1 VFSRICI
8 TPAAALFLFLLIRPA
23 SKHTCAEFMKL
34 LLVED
39 NRDLSCGLSKLLSQ
53 SGYVIEQAFT
63 GEEAEQFLLTQTYDA
78 ILLDL
83 MLPGL
88 KGHTLLK
95 NLRRKNNDVPVLIL
109 SAQDKLHDIIEHL
122 NLGADDYLTKPFD
135 IQELEARLRSLL
147 RRATGRTNPV
157 LACGNLHYDTNAKQ
171 FSCAGTVLS
180 LTPRE
185 HAVLVLL
192 IRSPGK
198 TVSKKEL
205 ADGLCTLEDS
215 VSPKALEIYIVRLRR
230 KIENTG
236 AQIITLRGLGYMLTY
251 VAE

>member
-1 VFSRICI
+1 
-8 TPAAALFLFLLIRPA
+8 
-23 SKHTCAEFMKL
+23 MKL

-39 NRDLSCGLSKLLSQ
+39 NRDLSSMLTKLLTQ
-53 SGYVIEQAFT
+53 SGYVVEQAFT
-63 GEEAEQFLLTQTYDA
+63 GEEASQFLLTQTYDA

-95 NLRRKNNDVPVLIL
+95 NLRSKNNDVPVLII
-109 SAQDKLHDIIEHL
+109 SAQNKMNDIIEHL

-147 RRATGRTNPV
+147 RRSIGRANPV
-157 LACGNLHYDTNAKQ
+157 LSCGSLQYNTNSKQ
-171 FSCAGTVLS
+171 FSSYGHDLA

-185 HAVLVLL
+185 HAVLEVL
-192 IRSPGK
+192 IRAPGK
-198 TVSKKEL
+198 TVSKAEL
-205 ADGLCTLEDS
+205 ADSLCTLEDS
-215 VSPKALEIYIVRLRR
+215 VSAKALEIYIVRLRR
-230 KIENTG
+230 KIEDSG
-236 AQIITLRGLGYMLTY
+236 AQIITLRGLGYMLSY

>member
-1 VFSRICI
+1 MNTDRAISNLKSS
-8 TPAAALFLFLLIRPA
+8 AKL
-23 SKHTCAEFMKL
+23 MKL

-39 NRDLSCGLSKLLSQ
+39 NRDLSCMLTKLLSQ
-53 SGYVIEQAFT
+53 SGYVVEQAFT
-63 GEEAEQFLLTQTYDA
+63 GEDASQFLLTQTYDA

-95 NLRRKNNDVPVLIL
+95 NLRSKNNDVPVLII
-109 SAQDKLHDIIEHL
+109 SAQNTMNDIIEHL

-147 RRATGRTNPV
+147 RRSIGRANPV
-157 LACGNLHYDTNAKQ
+157 LSCGSVQYNTNSKR
-171 FSCAGTVLS
+171 FSSYGNDLS

-185 HAVLVLL
+185 HAVLEVL

-198 TVSKKEL
+198 TVSKAEL
-205 ADGLCTLEDS
+205 ADSLCTLEDS
-215 VSPKALEIYIVRLRR
+215 VSAKALEIYIVRLRR

-236 AQIITLRGLGYMLTY
+236 AQIITLRGLGYMLTN

>member
-1 VFSRICI
+1 
-8 TPAAALFLFLLIRPA
+8 
-23 SKHTCAEFMKL
+23 MKL

-39 NRDLSCGLSKLLSQ
+39 NRELSCMLTKLLDQ
-53 SGYVIEQAFT
+53 SGYVVEQAFT
-63 GEEAEQFLLTQTYDA
+63 GEEAAQFLMTQTYDA

-83 MLPGL
+83 TLPGL

-95 NLRRKNNDVPVLIL
+95 NLRNKNNDVPVLII
-109 SAQDKLHDIIEHL
+109 SAQNTMNDIIEHL

-147 RRATGRTNPV
+147 RRSIGRANPV
-157 LACGNLHYDTNAKQ
+157 LSCGSVQYDTNSKR
-171 FSCAGTVLS
+171 FSSYGNDLC

-185 HAVLVLL
+185 HAVLEVL

-198 TVSKKEL
+198 TVSKTQL
-205 ADGLCTLEDS
+205 ADSLCTLEDT
-215 VSPKALEIYIVRLRR
+215 VSAKALEIYIVRLRR

>member
-1 VFSRICI
+1 ML
-8 TPAAALFLFLLIRPA
+8 T
-23 SKHTCAEFMKL
+23 
-34 LLVED
+34 
-39 NRDLSCGLSKLLSQ
+39 KLLSQ
-53 SGYVIEQAFT
+53 SGYVVEQAFT
-63 GEEAEQFLLTQTYDA
+63 GEDASQFLLTQTYDA

-95 NLRRKNNDVPVLIL
+95 NLRSKNNDVPVLII
-109 SAQDKLHDIIEHL
+109 SAQNTMNDIIEHL

-147 RRATGRTNPV
+147 RRSIGRANPV
-157 LACGNLHYDTNAKQ
+157 LSCGSVQYNTNSKR
-171 FSCAGTVLS
+171 FSSYGNDLS

-185 HAVLVLL
+185 HAVLEVL

-198 TVSKKEL
+198 TVSKAEL
-205 ADGLCTLEDS
+205 ADSLCTLEDS
-215 VSPKALEIYIVRLRR
+215 VSAKALEIYIVRLRR

-236 AQIITLRGLGYMLTY
+236 AQIITLRGLGYMLTN

>member
-1 VFSRICI
+1 
-8 TPAAALFLFLLIRPA
+8 
-23 SKHTCAEFMKL
+23 MKL

-39 NRDLSCGLSKLLSQ
+39 NHELSSMLTKLLSQ
-53 SGYVIEQAFT
+53 SGYVVEQAFT
-63 GEEAEQFLLTQTYDA
+63 GEEASQFLLTQTYDA

-88 KGHTLLK
+88 KGQTLLK
-95 NLRRKNNDVPVLIL
+95 NLRNKNNDVPVLII
-109 SAQDKLHDIIEHL
+109 SAQNTMNDIIEHL

-135 IQELEARLRSLL
+135 IHELEARLRSLL
-147 RRATGRTNPV
+147 RRSIGRANPV
-157 LACGNLHYDTNAKQ
+157 LSCGSVQYDTNSKR
-171 FSCAGTVLS
+171 FSSNGNDLS

-185 HAVLVLL
+185 HAVLEVL

-198 TVSKKEL
+198 TVSKAEL
-205 ADGLCTLEDS
+205 ADSLCTLEDT
-215 VSPKALEIYIVRLRR
+215 VSAKALEIYIVRLRR

-236 AQIITLRGLGYMLTY
+236 SQIITLRGLGYMLTN

>member
-1 VFSRICI
+1 
-8 TPAAALFLFLLIRPA
+8 
-23 SKHTCAEFMKL
+23 MKL

-39 NRDLSCGLSKLLSQ
+39 NRELSSMLTKLLSQ
-53 SGYVIEQAFT
+53 SGYVVEQAFT
-63 GEEAEQFLLTQTYDA
+63 GEEASQFLLTQTYDA

-88 KGHTLLK
+88 KGQTLLK
-95 NLRRKNNDVPVLIL
+95 NLRNKNNDVPVLII
-109 SAQDKLHDIIEHL
+109 SAQNTMHDIIEHL

-147 RRATGRTNPV
+147 RRSMGRANPV
-157 LACGNLHYDTNAKQ
+157 LACGSLQYNTNSKQ
-171 FSCAGTVLS
+171 FSSYGLGLS

-185 HAVLVLL
+185 HAVLEVL

-198 TVSKKEL
+198 TVSKAEL
-205 ADGLCTLEDS
+205 ADSLCTLEDS
-215 VSPKALEIYIVRLRR
+215 VSAKALEIYIVRLRR

-236 AQIITLRGLGYMLTY
+236 AQIITLRGLGYMLSY
-251 VAE
+251 VAD